1 MVAALQ
7 QPGIRHCT
15 DLIGQ
20 DPYAL
25 HQRLSDMTPT
35 WRDPC
40 VIDTFISAR
49 VLRKVRRH
57 SRGGPILQ
65 NGNKP
70 C

>member
-15 DLIGQ
+15 DLVGQ
-20 DPYAL
+20 DPYTL

-40 VIDTFISAR
+40 VIDTFISA
-49 VLRKVRRH
+49 
-57 SRGGPILQ
+57 SRFTEGAPPQPWGPILQ